1 MSEQREGSQFSLRI
15 VKGCLRISTQW
26 VMLSNKCQQLT
37 HAQQEGASCT
47 ILLKGKNSA
56 PETHEI
62 LEKALLIYAD
72 LCPGPEVG
80 LFREAREE

>member
-1 MSEQREGSQFSLRI
+1 
-15 VKGCLRISTQW
+15 
-26 VMLSNKCQQLT
+26 MLSNKCQQLT
-37 HAQQEGASCT
+37 HVQQEGASCT

-72 LCPGPEVG
+72 LCLGPEVG
-80 LFREAREE
+80 LFGEAREELFLSGGNSLCLVLRWP